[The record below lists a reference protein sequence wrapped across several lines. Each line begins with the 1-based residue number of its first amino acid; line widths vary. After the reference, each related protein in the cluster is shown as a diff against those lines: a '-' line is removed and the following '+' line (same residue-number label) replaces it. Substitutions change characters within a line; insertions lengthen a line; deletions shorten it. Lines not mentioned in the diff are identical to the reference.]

1 MKSMDEK
8 IMIQV
13 RETGQDWEPSVE
25 CPAGD
30 CHHNDDDDDDDDDD
44 DNDDDDDDDV
54 DGNND
59 DDDGDNE
66 WHCQCRGL

>member
-13 RETGQDWEPSVE
+13 RETGKDWEPSVE

-30 CHHNDDDDDDDDDD
+30 CHHNDDDDDDDAD
-44 DNDDDDDDDV
+44 DNADENEV
-54 DGNND
+54 FIAAPNHGKAGTGTDGS
-59 DDDGDNE
+59 
-66 WHCQCRGL
+66 WWVW